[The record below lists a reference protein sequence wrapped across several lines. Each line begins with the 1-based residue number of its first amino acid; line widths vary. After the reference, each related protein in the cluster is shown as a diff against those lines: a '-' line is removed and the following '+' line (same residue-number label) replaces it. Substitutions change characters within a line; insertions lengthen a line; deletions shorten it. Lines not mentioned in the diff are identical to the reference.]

1 MKMSLII
8 KCFLPIIAYLIG
20 SISTAIF
27 VSKRFFKIDIR
38 NYGSKNAGAT
48 NILRVLGPKA
58 ALPVFIFDLL
68 KGVIA
73 VLLVRLTDL
82 QHETNPYV
90 SFQILLGICVVAGHI
105 FPIFAGFKGGKGVA
119 TTAGV
124 VLAMHPYAMLMVFG
138 IFGLC
143 LLATRYV
150 SLSSITAAI
159 CFPVI
164 VIIVFGE
171 IFNEYET
178 LTMKIFSFIAACLII
193 FTHRNNIK
201 RLLNRTE
208 SKINFRKKQISVSE
222 PSDDKSN
229 LGTAAK

>member
-1 MKMSLII
+1 MSLII
-8 KCFLPIIAYLIG
+8 KCFLLLIAYLTG
-20 SISTAIF
+20 SVSTAIF

-73 VLLVRLTDL
+73 VLLVRFTDL
-82 QHETNPYV
+82 EHETNPYV
-90 SFQILLGICVVAGHI
+90 SFQILLGICVVTGHI

-143 LLATRYV
+143 LLTSRYV
-150 SLSSITAAI
+150 SMSSIIAAV
-159 CFPVI
+159 CFPLI
-164 VIIVFGE
+164 VIIIFGE

-178 LTMKIFSFIAACLII
+178 LTMKIFSLVAACAII
-193 FTHRNNIK
+193 ITHRNNIK
-201 RLLNRTE
+201 RLLNGTE
-208 SKINFRKKQISVSE
+208 SKISCRKKQPPVSE
-222 PSDDKSN
+222 LLIDKPK
-229 LGTAAK
+229 T

>member
-1 MKMSLII
+1 MSLII
-8 KCFLPIIAYLIG
+8 KCVLPVIAYLTG
-20 SISTAIF
+20 SVSSAIF
-27 VSKRFFKIDIR
+27 VGKQFFKIDIR

-58 ALPVFIFDLL
+58 ALPVFFFDLL

-73 VLLVRLTDL
+73 VVLVRFTNL
-82 QHETNPYV
+82 QHETELYV
-90 SFQILLGICVVAGHI
+90 SFQILLGICVVTGHI

-124 VLAMHPYAMLMVFG
+124 ILAMHPYAMMMVLG

-143 LLATRYV
+143 LLTSRYV
-150 SLSSITAAI
+150 SLSSITAAV

-171 IFNEYET
+171 IFNEDET
-178 LTMKIFSFIAACLII
+178 ITMKIFSVIAAVMII

-201 RLLNRTE
+201 RLLNGTE
-208 SKINFRKKQISVSE
+208 SKINFSKKQPPVS
-222 PSDDKSN
+222 DLLTDTKYV
-229 LGTAAK
+229 TK

>member
-1 MKMSLII
+1 MSLII
-8 KCFLPIIAYLIG
+8 KCFLPVIAYLAG

-27 VSKRFFKIDIR
+27 VGKRFFKIDIR

-68 KGVIA
+68 KGVFA
-73 VLLVRLTDL
+73 VVLVRLTDF

-90 SFQILLGICVVAGHI
+90 SYQILLGICVVAGHI
-105 FPIFAGFKGGKGVA
+105 FPIFAKFKGGKGVA

-124 VLAMHPYAMLMVFG
+124 ILAMHPYAMLMVFG

-143 LLATRYV
+143 LLTSRYV
-150 SLSSITAAI
+150 SFSSVIAAI
-159 CFPVI
+159 CFPLI

-178 LTMKIFSFIAACLII
+178 LTMKIFSLAVACMII

-201 RLLNRTE
+201 RLLNGTE
-208 SKINFRKKQISVSE
+208 SKITFRKKQISVSE
-222 PSDDKSN
+222 SSDDALNPK
-229 LGTAAK
+229 TATK

>member
-1 MKMSLII
+1 MSLII
-8 KCFLPIIAYLIG
+8 KCFLPVLAYLTG

-27 VSKRFFKIDIR
+27 VGKRFFKIDIR
-38 NYGSKNAGAT
+38 DYGSKNAGAT
-48 NILRVLGPKA
+48 NILRVLGPQA

-82 QHETNPYV
+82 QHETNTYV
-90 SFQILLGICVVAGHI
+90 SFQILLGICVVVGHI
-105 FPIFAGFKGGKGVA
+105 FPLFANFKGGKGVA

-124 VLAMHPYAMLMVFG
+124 ILAMHPYAMLMVFG

-143 LLATRYV
+143 LLISRYV

-159 CFPVI
+159 CFPLI

-171 IFNEYET
+171 IFNKYET
-178 LTMKIFSFIAACLII
+178 LTMKIFSLVASGMII
-193 FTHRNNIK
+193 ITHRNNIK
-201 RLLNRTE
+201 RLLTGTE
-208 SKINFRKKQISVSE
+208 SKISFSKKQPPVAE
-222 PSDDKSN
+222 TVTDKVN
-229 LGTAAK
+229 T

>member
-1 MKMSLII
+1 MSLII
-8 KCFLPIIAYLIG
+8 KCSLPIIAYLTG
-20 SISTAIF
+20 SVSAAIF

-48 NILRVLGPKA
+48 NILRVIGPKA

-73 VLLVRLTDL
+73 VLLVRLTDFE
-82 QHETNPYV
+82 HETNPYV
-90 SFQILLGICVVAGHI
+90 SFQILLGICVVIGHI

-124 VLAMHPYAMLMVFG
+124 ILAMHPYAMMMVLG
-138 IFGLC
+138 IFGFC
-143 LLATRYV
+143 LLTSRYV
-150 SLSSITAAI
+150 SLSSITAAV
-159 CFPVI
+159 CFPVM

-171 IFNEYET
+171 IFNEDET
-178 LTMKIFSFIAACLII
+178 ITMKIFSLIAAMMIV

-201 RLLNRTE
+201 RLINGTE
-208 SKINFRKKQISVSE
+208 SKINFSKKQL
-222 PSDDKSN
+222 PTSDLTDTQK
-229 LGTAAK
+229 